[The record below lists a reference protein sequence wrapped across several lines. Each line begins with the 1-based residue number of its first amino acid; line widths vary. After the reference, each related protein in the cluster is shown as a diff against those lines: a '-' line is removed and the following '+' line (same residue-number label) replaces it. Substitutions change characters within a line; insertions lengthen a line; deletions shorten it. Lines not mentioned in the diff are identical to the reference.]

1 MENIFA
7 VAKYLIKSYENT
19 YNVKFGNDST
29 KLQIFAFLAEFICY
43 QITDKPLYSPSL
55 VKGDKEPEVPI
66 LASFFEKDVSQI
78 GVCKDSSAKEI
89 IDHTVQTYG
98 MYSVEYLADLSRT
111 IKSDYYLKSYDIADG
126 AIPVIVNDP
135 DIDPNRM
142 YDHLYDMYVDEFED
156 VDWETMKFGFQLSTE

>member
-1 MENIFA
+1 
-7 VAKYLIKSYENT
+7 
-19 YNVKFGNDST
+19 
-29 KLQIFAFLAEFICY
+29 
-43 QITDKPLYSPSL
+43 
-55 VKGDKEPEVPI
+55 
-66 LASFFEKDVSQI
+66 
-78 GVCKDSSAKEI
+78 
-89 IDHTVQTYG
+89 